1 MPIFTKQKLCF
12 IHIPKTAGTSI
23 FEYIKTNEP
32 EGTELLHTYNGI
44 RSKKKWQNS
53 STFYISRIM

>member
-1 MPIFTKQKLCF
+1 MPVFTKQKLCF

-32 EGTELLHTYNGI
+32 EGTELLHTLYLFI
-44 RSKKKWQNS
+44 YSY
-53 STFYISRIM
+53 FLV